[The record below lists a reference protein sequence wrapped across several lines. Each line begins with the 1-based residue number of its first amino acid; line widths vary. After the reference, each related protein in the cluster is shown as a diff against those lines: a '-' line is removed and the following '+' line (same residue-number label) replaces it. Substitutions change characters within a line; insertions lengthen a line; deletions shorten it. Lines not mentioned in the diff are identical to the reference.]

1 MPDKVL
7 AEPARHQ
14 EAERLEM
21 EVVAD
26 RPTPGVRDDET
37 LDALRMLA
45 REVEADRP
53 APIRHEQGDVTKVEV
68 IEKRGE
74 PVRVTFRMMVL
85 APGAAR
91 REAET
96 DMVGRNAAELRPKH
110 LDRITEFERPS
121 RVAVDEHE
129 RLAFALVDEVHS
141 MS

>member
-45 REVEADRP
+45 REVEANRP
-53 APIRHEQGDVTKVEV
+53 APIRHEQCDVTKVEV

-74 PVRVTFRMMVL
+74 PVCVTFRMMVL
-85 APGAAR
+85 AQGA
-91 REAET
+91 T
-96 DMVGRNAAELRPKH
+96 QRNS
-110 LDRITEFERPS
+110 DRSTWIG
-121 RVAVDEHE
+121 
-129 RLAFALVDEVHS
+129 
-141 MS
+141 

>member
-1 MPDKVL
+1 MPDEVL
-7 AEPARHQ
+7 ADPARHQ

-45 REVEADRP
+45 REVEANWP

-74 PVRVTFRMMVL
+74 PVCVTLRMMVL

-96 DMVGRNAAELRPKH
+96 DMVWRDATELRPKRS
-110 LDRITEFERPS
+110 DRMAKFERPS

>member
-21 EVVAD
+21 EVVTD

-45 REVEADRP
+45 REVETDRP

-91 REAET
+91 RETET
-96 DMVGRNAAELRPKH
+96 DMVGRYAAELRPKY

-121 RVAVDEHE
+121 RVTVDEYE
-129 RLAFALVDEVHS
+129 RLAFTLVDEVHS